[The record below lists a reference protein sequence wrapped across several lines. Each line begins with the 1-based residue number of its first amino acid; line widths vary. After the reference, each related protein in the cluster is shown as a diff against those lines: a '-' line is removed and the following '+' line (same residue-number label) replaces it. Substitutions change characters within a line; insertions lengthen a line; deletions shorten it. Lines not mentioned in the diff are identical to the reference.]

1 MQKRKYRII
10 MVLIAISFMLA
21 NLLFSDLISPNIFE
35 AEKDVKATVYVDKAN
50 LEIGDKFKI
59 FVEIL
64 VPEGYHI
71 TDNDDFFYLD
81 TENADKYKFSKPI
94 PSAKVKYKEQVVYKG
109 TVSFTSEGTYIK
121 DSTIEGNELL
131 VGFQICTEIG
141 DESCFMPAEIPVK
154 LDFSNVS
161 ADLFEEKKII
171 KSITEIEEDN
181 DESLEE
187 KLFDKI
193 SVDEDA
199 SDEVKKTA
207 AMALKWSF
215 WIFLAAFLGGILDS
229 LTPCVYPIIPVV
241 ISYMGAK
248 SSGKKSAGFI
258 LSLFFVLG
266 LAFTYSIVGLGASFL
281 GSQFGMGSLAANPWV
296 LGFVATVFILLSL
309 SMFGFYDINLLTSD
323 RKSKLMSSNF
333 TGVFGAM
340 FLGAISGI
348 IAAPCVGPVLAALL
362 MHVALVGDMFYG
374 WALFMT
380 FAFGLGLLFIVIGT
394 FSGAINSLPQAG
406 AWMVSIKK
414 FFGIIMVGAAIF
426 FIKIFIPDWFLFG
439 LIGTLLIL
447 LSTYIGAFKKL
458 EVGASLVAHLGK
470 TLGIIAL
477 VVGLIYIT
485 ISLDHFVDLPF
496 STKNIS
502 ITSVSGSAGSNIHK
516 KVPFYKT
523 RTDMNVIK
531 DAVAKA
537 KAENKLIIVDFW
549 AEWCGNCIEMD
560 KTAWVDKE
568 IIEYIDENYIP
579 IKIDFTDVSSDFSKK
594 YMKMFEKYSVNNPPM
609 ILFLDGEGKVIGNK
623 RGLVEPE
630 RMLKKLKKIV
640 EEQLRIT
647 N

>member
-1 MQKRKYRII
+1 MQKRKYRIL

-21 NLLFSDLISPNIFE
+21 NLLFSELISPNIFE

-50 LEIGDKFKI
+50 LKIGDKFKI

-81 TENADKYKFSKPI
+81 TENANKYKFSKPI
-94 PSAKVKYKEQVVYKG
+94 PSDKVKYKDQVVYKG
-109 TVSFTSEGTYIK
+109 SVSFTSEGTFIK

-131 VGFQICTEIG
+131 VGFRICTEIG

-154 LDFSNVS
+154 LDFSNVN
-161 ADLFEEKKII
+161 ADFFVEKKVI
-171 KSITEIEEDN
+171 KSSTVIEE

-187 KLFDKI
+187 QLFDKI

-340 FLGAISGI
+340 FLGAISGLFFVKLI
-348 IAAPCVGPVLAALL
+348 NYFDLGTLTESSY
-362 MHVALVGDMFYG
+362 ALVGMG
-374 WALFMT
+374 
-380 FAFGLGLLFIVIGT
+380 GLI
-394 FSGAINSLPQAG
+394 AG
-406 AWMVSIKK
+406 VLH
-414 FFGIIMVGAAIF
+414 GPLTAIF
-426 FIKIFIPDWFLFG
+426 
-439 LIGTLLIL
+439 
-447 LSTYIGAFKKL
+447 
-458 EVGASLVAHLGK
+458 
-470 TLGIIAL
+470 IIAEL
-477 VVGLIYIT
+477 TGGYELFVPLMLTAT
-485 ISLDHFVDLPF
+485 ICSC
-496 STKNIS
+496 K
-502 ITSVSGSAGSNIHK
+502 
-516 KVPFYKT
+516 
-523 RTDMNVIK
+523 
-531 DAVAKA
+531 
-537 KAENKLIIVDFW
+537 
-549 AEWCGNCIEMD
+549 
-560 KTAWVDKE
+560 
-568 IIEYIDENYIP
+568 
-579 IKIDFTDVSSDFSKK
+579 
-594 YMKMFEKYSVNNPPM
+594 
-609 ILFLDGEGKVIGNK
+609 ILFPQFSLHLPIG
-623 RGLVEPE
+623 
-630 RMLKKLKKIV
+630 
-640 EEQLRIT
+640 
-647 N
+647 

>member
-1 MQKRKYRII
+1 MQKRKYRIFLVAVTA
-10 MVLIAISFMLA
+10 MFLLSNF
-21 NLLFSDLISPNIFE
+21 LFSELISPDKFE
-35 AEKDVKATVYVDKAN
+35 AEKDVKTTVYVDKSGLKN
-50 LEIGDKFKI
+50 GDKFKI
-59 FVEIL
+59 FVEML

-81 TENADKYKFSKPI
+81 LENVGKYNFSKPI
-94 PSAKVKYKEQVVYKG
+94 PSGKVKYKDQVVYKG
-109 TVSFTSEGTYIK
+109 TVSFIAEGTYLEENE
-121 DSTIEGNELL
+121 TEGNELL

-141 DESCFMPAEIPVK
+141 DESCFMPAEVSTP
-154 LDFSNVS
+154 LDFNKVKSE
-161 ADLFEEKKII
+161 LFINKKEVIEKDT
-171 KSITEIEEDN
+171 KSSEEEDL
-181 DESLEE
+181 SLEE

-199 SDEVKKTA
+199 SDEVKKST

-296 LGFVATVFILLSL
+296 LGFVATVFIILSL

-323 RKSKLMSSNF
+323 RKSKLMASNF

-340 FLGAISGI
+340 FLGSISGI

-380 FAFGLGLLFIVIGT
+380 FAFGLGILFIIIGT
-394 FSGAINSLPQAG
+394 FSGAINSLPRAG
-406 AWMVSIKK
+406 SWMVSIKK

-439 LIGTLLIL
+439 LIGTLLIM

-458 EVGASLVAHLGK
+458 EQGSGLLDHIGK

-477 VVGLIYIT
+477 LAGILYIT
-485 ISLDHFVDLPF
+485 ISLDNFVDLPF
-496 STKNIS
+496 STKNIEVS
-502 ITSVSGSAGSNIHK
+502 STSSEMSNSVHK

-531 DAVAKA
+531 NAVAKA
-537 KAENKLIIVDFW
+537 KSENKIIMVDFW

-560 KTAWVDKE
+560 KTAWINKEIIEFVDKE
-568 IIEYIDENYIP
+568 IVP
-579 IKIDFTDVSSDFSKK
+579 VKIDFTDVSSEFSKK

-609 ILFLDGEGKVIGNK
+609 ILFIDQDGKVIANK

-630 RMLKKLKKIV
+630 RMLRKLKKVV
-640 EEQLRIT
+640 E
-647 N
+647 NK